1 MTQTNISHQTLPYWR
16 GTHALVI
23 GIISIAS
30 IPVVSIVL
38 GIIAIVYGHRSRQ
51 SFDQVATSQQC
62 PTHPKTGQPV
72 CRGLATAGWVL
83 GIIAV
88 PLGVIYAVV
97 VISLGIWGAP

>member
-1 MTQTNISHQTLPYWR
+1 MTQTNLPQQTLSYWR
-16 GTHALVI
+16 GTHALVL
-23 GIISIAS
+23 GIISMIW

-38 GIIAIVYGHRSRQ
+38 GILAITYGHRSRQ
-51 SFDQVATSQQC
+51 SFDQVAASQQW

-72 CRGLATAGWVL
+72 SKGMATAGWVL

-88 PLGVIYAVV
+88 PLGVIYTAM